1 MTIHIIAPS
10 KAIAE
15 VTEEL
20 RFPRD
25 DVRLH
30 SLVSPHALEGLR
42 LDPEKDR
49 IVFVGVSISTV
60 HAPDPRDRR
69 WPGIMA
75 IRRNLAKSGFK
86 LEDVD
91 YLDIDVSG
99 SLR

>member
-10 KAIAE
+10 KVLAE
-15 VTEEL
+15 ATEEL

-25 DVRLH
+25 DTRLY
-30 SLVSPHALEGLR
+30 SLANPAVLEGVR
-42 LDPEKDR
+42 FDHEKDHV
-49 IVFVGVSISTV
+49 VFVGVSVSTV

-75 IRRNLAKSGFK
+75 IKRNLAKSGFP

-99 SLR
+99 NLR